1 MANATGFTGFT
12 GPTGPFN
19 GFQGMDGYQGPQG
32 SVGATGATGWTGWPG
47 PQGPPYGPVGPG
59 FYSAPTRLNVTTIS
73 SGSGVTISP
82 SSSGTYYNVTT
93 TSGSSGP
100 LSTITANTG
109 SYTVGMYWVFKNNTT
124 LTIAIGTVSGSLSP
138 TIACFNGGTTL
149 PINIGSGNSMTLV
162 YAGGTS
168 FVVI

>member
-1 MANATGFTGFT
+1 MGT
-12 GPTGPFN
+12 
-19 GFQGMDGYQGPQG
+19 
-32 SVGATGATGWTGWPG
+32 TGATGWTGWPG
-47 PQGPPYGPVGPG
+47 PQGPPYGPVGIG
-59 FYSAPTRLNVTTIS
+59 FYSTPTRLAVTTIS
-73 SGSGVTISP
+73 SGNGYTISP

-93 TSGSSGP
+93 TSGSGGP

-109 SYTVGMYWVFKNNTT
+109 SYVVGMYWVFKNNTASA
-124 LTIAIGTVSGSLSP
+124 IAISTFNGTFSP
-138 TIACFNGGTTL
+138 TIACYNGGTAL